1 MTKLSKTMQEAFD
14 GMVGEFERAQN
25 AGSFEAWYAG
35 SDEKY
40 AELAS
45 MWDSKYTGKR
55 HETRMRLIDEARERY
70 QDALDGFVLTGAG
83 YGTLKA
89 LERRR
94 YIEIAPATTMYRV
107 KLLTI

>member
-1 MTKLSKTMQEAFD
+1 MTKLSKTMQEAL
-14 GMVGEFERAQN
+14 GEMVGEFEKAQN

-35 SDEKY
+35 SDENY

-55 HETRMRLIDEARERY
+55 HEMRMRLVDRARERY
-70 QDALDGFVLTGAG
+70 QDTLDGCVLTGAG
-83 YGTLKA
+83 YSTLKA
-89 LERRR
+89 LERRG